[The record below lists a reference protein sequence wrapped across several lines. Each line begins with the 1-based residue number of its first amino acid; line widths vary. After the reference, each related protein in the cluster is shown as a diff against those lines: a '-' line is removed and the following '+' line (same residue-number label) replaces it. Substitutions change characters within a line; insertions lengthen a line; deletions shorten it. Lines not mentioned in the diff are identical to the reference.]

1 MLSDFTS
8 LNVWSQLNLVFTW
21 TLVLYVTKAT
31 NMKIDDLHDLP
42 WPRSTSVWF
51 GEWDL
56 DISCIV
62 FCHITITQI
71 WFDKKKYLGKKVYI
85 QYQRMRSRYLY
96 NLQIY
101 NVLILVSLSIEED
114 LVCSQARWW
123 WFFLAEAT
131 LILSQSVSQTDRLTL
146 TVMSVRCDVDQSQ
159 AWLCLGV
166 GQWAMIDGESLP
178 AWQQWVELSER
189 AVEYFIKLLTR
200 NFVRNHYFF
209 YLRANGERS
218 SKYWPRLRVTRTRI

>member
-1 MLSDFTS
+1 
-8 LNVWSQLNLVFTW
+8 
-21 TLVLYVTKAT
+21 
-31 NMKIDDLHDLP
+31 
-42 WPRSTSVWF
+42 
-51 GEWDL
+51 
-56 DISCIV
+56 
-62 FCHITITQI
+62 
-71 WFDKKKYLGKKVYI
+71 
-85 QYQRMRSRYLY
+85 MRSRYLY

-200 NFVRNHYFF
+200 NFGRNHYFF
-209 YLRANGERS
+209 TFGPTENGVVNIDLGSVWHGPGFRGVHGAPAGNSGSVRLVLEKLSSLIDISESYS
-218 SKYWPRLRVTRTRI
+218 SKPNYL